1 MYNGE
6 RSLLSLHNKYVLFH
20 ESFLADQI
28 QFWNHQK
35 QKWAYQAVKTIVR
48 VVLKVLAG
56 LRWCCR
62 VGEAN
67 VGVGLILYRSGLVL
81 RRVTKWVYHV

>member
-56 LRWCCR
+56 
-62 VGEAN
+62 AT
-67 VGVGLILYRSGLVL
+67 LVL
-81 RRVTKWVYHV
+81 SRWGGQRGCGSDFVQVWSGVEEGY